1 MIGNIDFQKHQIKS
15 GDIINS
21 VISSFKAHSKKVSAD
36 TFVEFVNNELKYTTY
51 SCGRILI
58 DLYMYFYMTSIKLND
73 NKVLLFHRAGDNNA
87 KLACTVIYL
96 DSNGIT
102 LISEEMVIDSTNNSG
117 TNYKAAL
124 LSNQNEIYRLA
135 VVYGAT
141 GISNLTVK
149 IIEIDTSTST
159 PVLSVN
165 SSKLLSEANNSSQG
179 LSLTQISNTK
189 LAIFH
194 GSGTQLVGQILNID
208 GNVVTSSSVTTI
220 STGTDSYYYTKSALI
235 DSNRILVTHCDSQ
248 SNSYLDAV
256 VVKIDNQ
263 DTMSLGV
270 SNRIENTQY
279 AAQGS
284 NCVYLKD
291 GYALITYDDS
301 DNLSGKLVY
310 INDTTIT
317 IIRKVF
323 IAMSAGSYN
332 HVLVKVNAN
341 TMFVTYNSDMSA
353 NGWDYTI
360 LYLVGNRIEQDI
372 VGTFTAGDSSD
383 IPWPIAGASSMAIT
397 ALNENEVIIFYAD
410 ANNETSAVKLL
421 FNNVDIIYDNSQ
433 VIQGKTPPSGI
444 IKLSDNKVFLVD
456 TITNSTDFNLCC
468 RLLSTENDTLQ
479 ELASLTFSDNETAFM
494 ESDNH
499 RMFLNQIIDNTAE
512 IVLLYNKKVDT
523 NDYDLYYGIVRVNL
537 EENIISFEN
546 KTKLS
551 TVNQSTTSHCIF
563 KIDDNSC
570 MVTMTNDA
578 TNNYIYGQLYQLV
591 YDANGKLTALS
602 EESNTGV
609 NISSCKDSG
618 WMYNCAKIDD
628 SNFIFFFRDYNDSMK
643 IKATLVNVSNNTI
656 NTYAKDTM
664 IVNKSEAAMCVQPMK
679 VDDDKVLLL
688 CCDYDPGQGAWGA
701 WYLGAVL
708 VWYDLVNHSL
718 TSPFSN
724 FPTRICDY
732 SSITDPALLEIGD
745 RDFMFICNDYDNSQ
759 DKNVIIAAKRLT
771 VSNRSIIITSN
782 PTIIDSTNTYITE
795 IFYVELEKGKFLITH
810 GDNSSNNNFTGQ
822 ILYIPNFIGP
832 SVIESNIEIDGLSKT
847 RVSMTKEGEIYT
859 KA

>member
-1 MIGNIDFQKHQIKS
+1 MIGNIDFQKHQNSS

-58 DLYMYFYMTSIKLND
+58 DLFMYFYMTSIKLND
-73 NKVLLFHRAGDNNA
+73 DKVLLLHRTGDNNA

-96 DSNGIT
+96 DSNGTT
-102 LISEEMVIDSTNNSG
+102 LISEEMVIDSNNNSG
-117 TNYKAAL
+117 TNYKVAL
-124 LSNQNEIYRLA
+124 LGNQNETYRLA

-141 GISNLTVK
+141 STSNLTVK
-149 IIEIDTSTST
+149 IIEVNTSTNT
-159 PVLSVN
+159 PVLSIN
-165 SSKLLSEANNSSQG
+165 SSKLLSEASNSSQG

-194 GSGTQLVGQILNID
+194 GSGTQLVGQILNIN

-256 VVKIDNQ
+256 VVKIDSQ
-263 DTMSLGV
+263 DAMSLGI

-279 AAQGS
+279 AAQCS
-284 NCVYLKD
+284 DCVYLKD

-301 DNLSGKLVY
+301 DNLSGKLVH

-323 IAMSAGSYN
+323 ISMNAGSYN

-341 TMFVTYNSDMSA
+341 TVFVTYNSDMST

-372 VGTFTAGDSSD
+372 VGTFTAGSSD
-383 IPWPIAGASSMAIT
+383 IPWPTAGASSIAIT

-410 ANNETSAVKLL
+410 ANNETSAIKLL
-421 FNNVDIIYDNSQ
+421 FNNVDIIYNNSQ
-433 VIQGKTPPSGI
+433 VIQGKTPPNGM
-444 IKLSDNKVFLVD
+444 IKLSDNKVFFVD
-456 TITNSTDFNLCC
+456 TVTNSTDFNLCC

-479 ELASLTFSDNETAFM
+479 ELASLVFSESNTAFM

-523 NDYDLYYGIVRVNL
+523 NNYDLYYGIVRVNL
-537 EENIISFEN
+537 EEDIISFEN

-551 TVNQSTTSHCIF
+551 AVNQSSTSHCIL
-563 KIDDNSC
+563 KINSNRC

-578 TNNYIYGQLYQLV
+578 TNNYIYGKLYQLV

-602 EESNTGV
+602 EESNARV
-609 NISSCKDSG
+609 NISSCKDSA
-618 WMYNCAKIDD
+618 WMYNYAKIDD

-656 NTYAKDTM
+656 NIYAKDTM

-679 VDDDKVLLL
+679 VDSDKVLLL
-688 CCDYDPGQGAWGA
+688 CCDYDPNQGAWGA
-701 WYLGAVL
+701 WYSGAVL

-732 SSITDPALLEIGD
+732 SSISDPALLEIGN

-759 DKNVIIAAKRLT
+759 DKNIIIAAKRLT
-771 VSNRSIIITSN
+771 VSNRNIIITSN

-832 SVIESNIEIDGLSKT
+832 SIIEANQEIDGLSKT
-847 RVSMTKEGEIYT
+847 EISMTEEGEIYT